1 MIFINIRTKSV
12 IKQQSLIYTAIKIIS
27 GFVIPAVTLH
37 KTYPSL
43 LCDLTGSFRRSG
55 IHQSGKGGHLQDHS
69 FRHAHGKH
77 EVQAEGSRGAG
88 RARRHRGQS

>member
-1 MIFINIRTKSV
+1 MSE
-12 IKQQSLIYTAIKIIS
+12 
-27 GFVIPAVTLH
+27 FVISAVILP
-37 KTYPSL
+37 KTYPFL

-55 IHQSGKGGHLQDHS
+55 IHRSGEGGHLQDHS

-88 RARRHRGQS
+88 